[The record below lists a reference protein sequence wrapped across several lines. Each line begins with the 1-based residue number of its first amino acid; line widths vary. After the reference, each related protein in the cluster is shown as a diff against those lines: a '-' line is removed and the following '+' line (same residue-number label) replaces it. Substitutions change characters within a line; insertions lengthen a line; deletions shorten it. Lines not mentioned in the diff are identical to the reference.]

1 MINIKSDSRKV
12 KEGDIFIALRGISS
26 DGHDYIDNAI
36 KNGASKL
43 IVEEGSYDI
52 PYQIVEN
59 TREYLNK
66 YLRDNYKKY
75 LDEMILIGI
84 TGTNGKTTSAYLC

>member
-12 KEGDIFIALRGISS
+12 KKGDIFIALRGISS

-43 IVEEGSYDI
+43 IVEEGTYDI
-52 PYQIVEN
+52 PYEIVDN
-59 TREYLNK
+59 TREYLNN
-66 YLRDNYKKY
+66 YLRIIKN
-75 LDEMILIGI
+75 
-84 TGTNGKTTSAYLC
+84 T